1 MGELEPQRPGL
12 GPQWLEAW
20 AAAHPKRLPP
30 APATPM
36 RRAPAD
42 EEPFL
47 TDNVLV
53 FRRHCPGSG
62 EAAADATG
70 WPV

>member
-1 MGELEPQRPGL
+1 MSEADPRTGRSGL

-20 AAAHPKRLPP
+20 AAAHPKPLPP

-47 TDNVLV
+47 TDNVV
-53 FRRHCPGSG
+53 IFRRHCPPSAG
-62 EAAADATG
+62 DATG